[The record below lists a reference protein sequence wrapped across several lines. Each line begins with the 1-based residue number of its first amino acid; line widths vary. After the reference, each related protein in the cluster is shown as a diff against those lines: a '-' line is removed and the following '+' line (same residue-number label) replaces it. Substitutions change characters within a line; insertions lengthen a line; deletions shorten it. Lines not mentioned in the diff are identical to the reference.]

1 MAGFVAR
8 WLSDAVRIGLPLVLA
23 LAAMQVPALAHG
35 YATALLQI
43 AEDARRD
50 IEQRKASARQF
61 YRGAAGTDEAVIAAL
76 RDVEPANAQAL
87 AASVERARALRAA
100 HDRIE
105 AAAPLLR
112 EDVVFPAQAQEIA
125 VERDRVAVA
134 LGFAPIELAALEA
147 VAGLRIGKPPL
158 HLRRREAWKLAH
170 EGVPAVANEP
180 RQLRFVIGEVEER
193 RRRLEFL
200 ALE

>member
-112 EDVVFPAQAQEIA
+112 PITALIDAAEDRRGDKWAVLRTALDTHAPQVVLSAAAA
-125 VERDRVAVA
+125 VYGLVGLVVGSFLAELLVSATGA
-134 LGFAPIELAALEA
+134 AFAPRRADRGPRLA
-147 VAGLRIGKPPL
+147 P
-158 HLRRREAWKLAH
+158 
-170 EGVPAVANEP
+170 
-180 RQLRFVIGEVEER
+180 
-193 RRRLEFL
+193 
-200 ALE
+200 